1 MNEKNLLTAEDIAKG
16 FYPLRPVQRWLID
29 THFNKAKSTMMNIG
43 CFFKLDPQIDTK
55 RLENAINGIF
65 ETYDIFKCRLVFHPK
80 TGELFQRFDGKIQPV
95 TIEHWSDEEFEL
107 FKKFLLEP
115 YILIDKPLYRVY
127 IFETPSVN
135 YLYLDFYHAILD
147 GTSLAFLFTHE
158 MDVRYK
164 GKKIK
169 RTPSKYADYI
179 AEELKIPEEEIEAGN
194 NYWRE
199 MTKIFDP
206 KKHLPPVDVENG
218 ESWRQNIVEYDFK
231 NVTEKYFS
239 NKVRKEHIFFLAASM
254 LSLAKTSGAK
264 NSMLSWVHNG
274 RMNAQER
281 RLMGIML
288 EQYPIAW
295 NFEVDITV
303 GEFLDKLEEKVNEG
317 MTYRKSLGSTYLEGS
332 QDDCATFLFQKNIH
346 ADEIF
351 IDDKPLKVVELLP
364 NAWSAVENSLDIEVN
379 LTDEGNYYVELDYD
393 ASRYSE
399 QTMKNFA
406 ETMDEIILKLQ
417 DEKFLISQVLD

>member
-1 MNEKNLLTAEDIAKG
+1 M
-16 FYPLRPVQRWLID
+16 
-29 THFNKAKSTMMNIG
+29 
-43 CFFKLDPQIDTK
+43 
-55 RLENAINGIF
+55 
-65 ETYDIFKCRLVFHPK
+65 
-80 TGELFQRFDGKIQPV
+80 
-95 TIEHWSDEEFEL
+95 
-107 FKKFLLEP
+107 LEP
-115 YILIDKPLYRVY
+115 YILIDRPLYRVY
-127 IFETPSVN
+127 IFETPSAN
-135 YLYLDFYHAILD
+135 YLYLDFYHATVD
-147 GTSLAFLFTHE
+147 GAALAFLFAHE
-158 MDVRYK
+158 MDLRYK

-169 RTPSKYADYI
+169 RVPMKYADYI

-206 KKHLPPVDVENG
+206 KKHLPPVDVEDG

-239 NKVRKEHIFFLAASM
+239 NKARKEHIFFLAASM
-254 LSLAKTSGAK
+254 LALAKTSGAK

-274 RMNAQER
+274 RMNAHEL
-281 RLMGIML
+281 RLMGLML

-295 NFEVDITV
+295 NFEVDMTV
-303 GEFLDKLEEKVNEG
+303 GEFLDKLELKMNEG
-317 MTYRKSLGSTYLEGS
+317 MTYRKSLGSTYAEGS

-346 ADEIF
+346 ADEVF
-351 IDDKPLKVVELLP
+351 IDGKPMKVIEILP

-399 QTMKNFA
+399 QAMKNFA
-406 ETMDEIILKLQ
+406 ETMDEIVLRLQ

>member
-1 MNEKNLLTAEDIAKG
+1 MNEKKLFTAEDIEKG

-43 CFFKLDPQIDTK
+43 WFFKLSPELETK

-65 ETYDIFKCRLVFHPK
+65 ETYDIFKCRLVFHPE
-80 TGELFQRFDGKIQPV
+80 TGELCQRFDGEIQPV
-95 TIEHWSDEEFEL
+95 TVERWSDEEFEL

-115 YILIDKPLYRVY
+115 YILIDRPLYRVY
-127 IFETPSVN
+127 IFETPSAN
-135 YLYLDFYHAILD
+135 YLYLDFYHATVD
-147 GTSLAFLFTHE
+147 GAALAFLFAHE

-179 AEELKIPEEEIEAGN
+179 AEELKISAEEIEAGN

-206 KKHLPPVDVENG
+206 KKHLPPVDVANC

-231 NVTEKYFS
+231 NVTEEYFS
-239 NKVRKEHIFFLAASM
+239 NKIRKEHIFFLAASM
-254 LSLAKTSGAK
+254 LALAKTSGAK
-264 NSMLSWVHNG
+264 SSMLSWVHNG

-281 RLMGIML
+281 RLMGLML

-295 NFEVDITV
+295 NFEVDMTV

-317 MTYRKSLGSTYLEGS
+317 MTYRKSLGSTYSEGS

-346 ADEIF
+346 ADEVF
-351 IDDKPLKVVELLP
+351 VDGKPMKVIEILP

-379 LTDEGNYYVELDYD
+379 QTDEGNYYVELDYD

-399 QTMKNFA
+399 KAMKNFA
-406 ETMDEIILKLQ
+406 ETMDEIILNLQ
-417 DEKFLISQVLD
+417 DEKFLISQILE